1 MFLKSRNYL
10 QGYYKMCSENKDK
23 LIQIRV
29 TEEKYN
35 ELCKWANK
43 FGIKLGPW
51 CLFILMEK
59 LNSLENYGLLMQMA
73 DNNRDSE
80 EQ

>member
-1 MFLKSRNYL
+1 MYSD
-10 QGYYKMCSENKDK
+10 NKDK

-29 TEEKYN
+29 TEDKYN
-35 ELCKWANK
+35 ELSKWANK

-73 DNNRDSE
+73 DNNKDSE